1 MKKGNISI
9 FVPHI
14 GCPQKCSFCNQ
25 NTITGS
31 HSAPTPDDVKTAVET
46 SLQRADYEYEIAFFG
61 GSFTAIKRNYMIS
74 LLEAAKPY
82 VESGKIKG
90 IRCSTRPDAIDDEVL
105 SLLKS
110 YGVTAIELGAQ
121 SMNDAVLSANLRG
134 HTARDV
140 RNASKLIKEY
150 GFELGLQMMTD
161 LYLSSPEM
169 DIETAKE
176 IIQLKPDTVRIYPTV
191 TLKNTYLEKLMNE
204 GKYAP
209 SSLESTI
216 SLCAEL
222 VPMFHDK
229 GIKIIR
235 LGLHASDDVKE
246 NMLGGGYH
254 ESLGEMVQS
263 RIFLNQ
269 ILENPSGDY
278 SAYINEKSVSKL
290 KGNKKSNITAL
301 QNAGYNIK
309 IIYDNSLSANELRLK
324 NGIKNT

>member
-46 SLQRADYEYEIAFFG
+46 ALQRADYEYEIAFFG
-61 GSFTAIKRNYMIS
+61 GSFTAIKREYMIS

-82 VESGKIKG
+82 VENGKIKG
-90 IRCSTRPDAIDDEVL
+90 IRCSTRPDAIDDEIL

-110 YGVTAIELGAQ
+110 YGVTAVELGAQ

-176 IIQLKPDTVRIYPTV
+176 IIKLNPDTVRIYPTV